1 MASARAML
9 ERRRSRRIPIHI
21 PVQVSTCEE
30 DGDQTDTAAEAVS
43 ASRCGVLL
51 RTSVSPSLGSRITV
65 VHGISGEARE
75 FRVTRISG
83 PRKNGLSEIGA
94 EILYPDRDF
103 WGTQFPGER

>member
-9 ERRRSRRIPIHI
+9 ERRRSRRIPLHI

-75 FRVTRISG
+75 FRVTRISA

-103 WGTQFPGER
+103 WGTEFPGDR